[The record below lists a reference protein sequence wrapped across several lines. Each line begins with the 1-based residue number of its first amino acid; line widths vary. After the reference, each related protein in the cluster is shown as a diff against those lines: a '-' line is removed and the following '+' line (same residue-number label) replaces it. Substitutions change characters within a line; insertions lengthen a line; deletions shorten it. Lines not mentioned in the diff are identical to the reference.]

1 MRGNVA
7 VVQDPNNLSKY
18 TQSTTESCIIFHLDI
33 CRFRLFYKIL
43 STLKD
48 TRALNLN
55 LLKILQSIR
64 ELQ

>member
-7 VVQDPNNLSKY
+7 VVQDPNNLGKY
-18 TQSTTESCIIFHLDI
+18 TQSQLQNPACIFHLDI

-55 LLKILQSIR
+55 LLKILQLIR
-64 ELQ
+64 EL